1 MSRLAEWTNER
12 LFEQC
17 LVGNEQAW
25 NALIDRYKNLI
36 FSIPIRY
43 GLSRDDASE
52 IFQQVCLKLLAEL
65 PAIRD
70 PASLPAWL
78 IRVTSHKCFHWG
90 RRERLHERLD
100 GETGDMPAEGT
111 PLADEVV
118 WQIERA
124 QILREA
130 LLEISDRGRSLIH
143 MLFYEEPAMP
153 YDEVAAKLNLA
164 RGSIGFIRMR
174 CLRQLRLRLQER
186 NFR

>member
-1 MSRLAEWTNER
+1 MSRLTGWTNEQ
-12 LFEQC
+12 LCEQC

-36 FSIPIRY
+36 FSIPIKY
-43 GLSRDDASE
+43 GFSRDDASE

-70 PASLPAWL
+70 PGSLPAWL

-90 RRERLHERLD
+90 GRERLHERVD
-100 GETGDMPAEGT
+100 GETGDIPAEEAA
-111 PLADEVV
+111 ADELV
-118 WQIERA
+118 WQLERE

-130 LLEISDRGRSLIH
+130 LLQISDRCRSLIH
-143 MLFYEEPAMP
+143 MLFFEEPAVP
-153 YDEVAAKLNLA
+153 YDDIADKLNLA

-186 NFR
+186 NFQ